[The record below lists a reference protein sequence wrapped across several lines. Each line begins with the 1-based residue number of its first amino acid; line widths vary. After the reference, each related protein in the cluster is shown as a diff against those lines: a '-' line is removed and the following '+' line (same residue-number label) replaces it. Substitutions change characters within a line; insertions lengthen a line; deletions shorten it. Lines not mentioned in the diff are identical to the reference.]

1 MLFFYAYVIKDLSDS
16 SVQYVLKVGRVGV
29 RGEIA
34 HQQRDDHSPVHS
46 VFLFWKLRV
55 VAGEAA
61 QGCPFVLLYPTE
73 GGGKGLQPQDR
84 KVCIESCGVMC
95 YLSIFFQ

>member
-34 HQQRDDHSPVHS
+34 HQQRDDRSPVHS
-46 VFLFWKLRV
+46 VFLFWKLPV

-61 QGCPFVLLYPTE
+61 QGCAICLAVSY
-73 GGGKGLQPQDR
+73 
-84 KVCIESCGVMC
+84 
-95 YLSIFFQ
+95 